1 MLGQTLAKAWQ
12 DRILGLSAE
21 ASFWQVLSIP
31 PLLIGLLG
39 TLGYLGDV
47 IGDDTVTQIEERL
60 LGASA
65 EVLTADVVDTLVAPT
80 LNDILAGGRLD
91 VVSLGFLLALWAGS
105 SATAT
110 FMNTI
115 VIAYDQRDV
124 RGPVRTRLKALWL
137 FIVGLGMAVLT
148 LPLLVLG
155 REVLVSLLPDDW
167 EATATVLVD
176 AVYWPVVLIGLL
188 LALTSFYH
196 VVLAHRLPWR
206 RHLPGAVLALGFFL
220 LAALLLRAYVS
231 DILTTALPYGAL
243 ATPIGALLFC
253 FFFGMAVLLGA
264 ELNITI
270 QARVAG
276 PLRRHERRR
285 QDRRANKLAE
295 EARRLGLECGWNWRR
310 RRDLWRAASAGGDGV
325 LSIALAELLVDLLAG
340 RAHRAAGLRRLR
352 DREDLAAQ
360 RLDERAHDGA
370 LGDLVLLDVVEDLVG
385 AAGVALAD
393 VGPLEDV
400 GLTHHELPV
409 RLPTMMSGCP
419 AHLPHPGP
427 AHTLSPKS
435 PTP

>member
-1 MLGQTLAKAWQ
+1 MSAVLPSGSPAAAGDAPLPDDAVPPSAERPADRPDADEPASDAGRLAAWPAFVRIPLQLLGRALAKAWQ

-21 ASFWQVLSIP
+21 AAFWQVLSIP

-47 IGDDTVTQIEERL
+47 IGEDAVAQIEDRL
-60 LGASA
+60 LAASA

-137 FIVGLGMAVLT
+137 FIVGMGMAVLT

-155 REVLVSLLPDDW
+155 REVLVSLLPDSW
-167 EATATVLVD
+167 EATATVLIN

-270 QARVAG
+270 QARWPA
-276 PLRRHERRR
+276 PLRRHEKRR
-285 QDRRANKLAE
+285 QERRAAKLAE
-295 EARRLGLECGWNWRR
+295 EARRLGL
-310 RRDLWRAASAGGDGV
+310 
-325 LSIALAELLVDLLAG
+325 
-340 RAHRAAGLRRLR
+340 H
-352 DREDLAAQ
+352 
-360 RLDERAHDGA
+360 
-370 LGDLVLLDVVEDLVG
+370 
-385 AAGVALAD
+385 
-393 VGPLEDV
+393 
-400 GLTHHELPV
+400 
-409 RLPTMMSGCP
+409 
-419 AHLPHPGP
+419 
-427 AHTLSPKS
+427 
-435 PTP
+435 

>member
-1 MLGQTLAKAWQ
+1 
-12 DRILGLSAE
+12 
-21 ASFWQVLSIP
+21 
-31 PLLIGLLG
+31 
-39 TLGYLGDV
+39 V
-47 IGDDTVTQIEERL
+47 IGDDAVLEIEDRL
-60 LGASA
+60 LTASA

-91 VVSLGFLLALWAGS
+91 VVSIGFLLALWAGS

-137 FIVGLGMAVLT
+137 FIVGMGVAVLT

-167 EATATVLVD
+167 QDTATVLIN

-206 RHLPGAVLALGFFL
+206 RHVPGAVLALCFFV
-220 LAALLLRAYVS
+220 LAASLLRAYVS

-270 QARVAG
+270 QSRWPA
-276 PLRRHERRR
+276 PLRLHEKRGRRR
-285 QDRRANKLAE
+285 RATQLPE
-295 EARRLGLECGWNWRR
+295 EARR
-310 RRDLWRAASAGGDGV
+310 
-325 LSIALAELLVDLLAG
+325 
-340 RAHRAAGLRRLR
+340 
-352 DREDLAAQ
+352 
-360 RLDERAHDGA
+360 
-370 LGDLVLLDVVEDLVG
+370 
-385 AAGVALAD
+385 
-393 VGPLEDV
+393 V
-400 GLTHHELPV
+400 GL
-409 RLPTMMSGCP
+409 G
-419 AHLPHPGP
+419 
-427 AHTLSPKS
+427 
-435 PTP
+435 